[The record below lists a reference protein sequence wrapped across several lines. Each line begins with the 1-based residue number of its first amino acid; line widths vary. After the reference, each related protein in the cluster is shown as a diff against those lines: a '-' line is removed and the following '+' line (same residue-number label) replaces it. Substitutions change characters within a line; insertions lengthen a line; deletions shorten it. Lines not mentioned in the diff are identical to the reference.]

1 MMFAYCSRM
10 MELFSFGV
18 SYFLS
23 GLGVYLGE
31 KQEKQGRQDRQVT
44 KSPTFKSFKNY
55 LISRVKVITVDI

>member
-44 KSPTFKSFKNY
+44 KSP
-55 LISRVKVITVDI
+55 ISRTVAGHS

>member
-31 KQEKQGRQDRQVT
+31 KQGRQDRQVT
-44 KSPTFKSFKNY
+44 KSP
-55 LISRVKVITVDI
+55 ISRTIAGHS